1 MVGWL
6 RGWLYRREGRRIVK
20 DLFTL
25 KFLEGR
31 RTQVNAV
38 IMALLTLALNLGYVT
53 QEQYVSVMGFLTSIG
68 LLTAA
73 AHKPS

>member
-1 MVGWL
+1 MVKNL
-6 RGWLYRREGRRIVK
+6 LA
-20 DLFTL
+20 L

-31 RTQVNAV
+31 RTQIAAV
-38 IMALLTLALNLGYVT
+38 ALAVLTLALNLGWIT
-53 QEQYVSVMGFLTSIG
+53 AEQHTSITGFLISVG